1 MVYYLSQLCQVQ
13 PICPYNLGW
22 NTNLSQNDSLIKM
35 KIDELRCI
43 ASLTELAKR
52 FDCKKFVCCDIITV
66 IIQIEDSLEQK
77 STTATKMNKFD
88 QIL

>member
-1 MVYYLSQLCQVQ
+1 MAIV
-13 PICPYNLGW
+13 
-22 NTNLSQNDSLIKM
+22 NTILSQNDSLIKM

-66 IIQIEDSLEQK
+66 FIQTEDGLERNRPLIQAYIFV
-77 STTATKMNKFD
+77 SITVTKINEFV
-88 QIL
+88 QTL